1 MEGVKK
7 GLNIPFVAAI
17 GRKLEGRRT
26 AGTLE
31 STAAR
36 MDRADVS
43 RLFSGWGG
51 YSQGQY
57 VRRKRRLKNGFRCV
71 TQVKKPLAF
80 LSPKGIEKGE
90 RYAKGRNGFL
100 ACFITVWL

>member
-1 MEGVKK
+1 MESVKK

-17 GRKLEGRRT
+17 GRKSEGRRT
-26 AGTLE
+26 ARTLE

-71 TQVKKPLAF
+71 TQVKKAVGVPF
-80 LSPKGIEKGE
+80 
-90 RYAKGRNGFL
+90 AKGDRKRGTI
-100 ACFITVWL
+100 C

>member
-57 VRRKRRLKNGFRCV
+57 VRRKTSSEKRFPLCYTSKKSRWRSFR
-71 TQVKKPLAF
+71 QR
-80 LSPKGIEKGE
+80 G
-90 RYAKGRNGFL
+90 
-100 ACFITVWL
+100 